1 MTIRT
6 TTTSVI
12 FHYPFILSG
21 LDERQPAGTYQ
32 VETDEEQIEDVSFV
46 AFRRLSTLI
55 HLHATQERPGIMQ
68 TMTVDPKELELALA
82 RDGETEGAD
91 SPDGERPAMS

>member
-6 TTTSVI
+6 TTKNVI

-32 VETDEEQIEDVSFV
+32 IETDDELMEDVSFL
-46 AFRRLSTLI
+46 AYRRVSTLI
-55 HLHATQERPGIMQ
+55 HLHATRERPDITQ
-68 TMTVDPKELELALA
+68 TMTVDPDELELALA

-91 SPDGERPAMS
+91 SPEGEGPAMS